1 LHFLLDDLAIAQIFI
16 FFIFIVFFPSF
27 DKCMNVHDLI
37 VMGLRLLSLE
47 YALLFDTFVFGKGK
61 MLA

>member
-1 LHFLLDDLAIAQIFI
+1 MD
-16 FFIFIVFFPSF
+16 
-27 DKCMNVHDLI
+27 VHDLI

-47 YALLFDTFVFGKGK
+47 YALLFDTIVFGKGK

>member
-1 LHFLLDDLAIAQIFI
+1 MD
-16 FFIFIVFFPSF
+16 
-27 DKCMNVHDLI
+27 VHDLI